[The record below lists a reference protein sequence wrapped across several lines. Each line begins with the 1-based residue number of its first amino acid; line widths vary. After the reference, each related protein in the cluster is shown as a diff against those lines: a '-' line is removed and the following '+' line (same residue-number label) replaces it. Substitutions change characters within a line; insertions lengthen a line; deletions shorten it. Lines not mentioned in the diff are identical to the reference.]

1 MRLIDADALISMLR
15 ESKYMIYH
23 ANATLPIIQN
33 NEIERCIS
41 FVETAPTI
49 KTFTLAD
56 IEENYRKGL
65 EKGLEERP
73 HGEWI
78 LDAVAPCTISWFR
91 CSYCGYKYDAYKQS
105 NFCPWCGADMREG
118 ELE

>member
-1 MRLIDADALISMLR
+1 MRLIDADALIATLR
-15 ESKYMIYH
+15 ESKYMIYY

-56 IEENYRKGL
+56 IEEQYRKGL
-65 EKGLEERP
+65 EKGLEKWEYLKE
-73 HGEWI
+73 HI
-78 LDAVAPCTISWFR
+78 T
-91 CSYCGYKYDAYKQS
+91 
-105 NFCPWCGADMREG
+105 DMRDADGESYLNQKQICQFILNLMGVIEEEG
-118 ELE
+118 DKNG